1 MLDVI
6 KDKDM
11 MNAPEFLTATQ
22 AAAYLGVTRQRVHL
36 LTKEGY
42 GQRVGSMWLFTRA
55 ELDRWQA
62 TPRHAGGRPKGST
75 RTRRAADPMKP

>member
-1 MLDVI
+1 
-6 KDKDM
+6 M
-11 MNAPEFLTATQ
+11 MNGTEYLTATQ

-36 LTKEGY
+36 LTKQGY

-75 RTRRAADPMKP
+75 RQRHEVDAGKP